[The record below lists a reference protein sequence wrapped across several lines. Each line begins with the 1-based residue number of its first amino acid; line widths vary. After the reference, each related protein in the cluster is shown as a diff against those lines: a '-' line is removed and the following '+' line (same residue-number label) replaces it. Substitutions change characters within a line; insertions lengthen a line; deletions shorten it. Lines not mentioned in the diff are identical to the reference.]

1 MSSWSHVLQ
10 LPEPVVGR
18 VECYESARTQI
29 GVLGEAAENVR
40 REFRKIEVTGTN
52 ELKGRAADE
61 LREVVGSVDDC
72 LRDLPIVLDDVET
85 IFKKHADELE
95 RLRDRAE
102 EALARAETRWDG
114 LQNALTRE
122 TSTDGSLRSLQ
133 SQLRSLAYSTAS
145 SDYVEAERA
154 RLTASVSRQEG
165 VLATRRATRE
175 TAEANLELSRTE
187 HGELQ
192 GEEKV
197 LVDATVNS
205 LDGVDLRSLSNPS
218 NLERL
223 GGWLSDR
230 LSDLADWVVDL
241 VSDVFNMYVAI
252 GQGRFQDA
260 LHHFRDY
267 LDKISTAL
275 VVVGV
280 IACLV
285 AAPFTGGASL
295 AAIPAILQASL
306 ILDAVRFGTSSYL
319 YASQAPHPETG
330 EPLTTQEYLVEAGF
344 LAVGAGGS
352 RVAAKVAGPIT
363 RGISKGLKPFKFL
376 PKWTRY
382 SNGFYDASKPRG
394 SFRRFWGNH
403 PNTNTRAF
411 YDNTRGSI
419 EHIPDALDVVDYGS
433 DVLEATGVTERGLD
447 GMIVDWT
454 SGEPTQA
461 QWETLG
467 GQLDWVSEDNPAYQE
482 AFEKLDTDQSRLTSY
497 REDGVS
503 LSPDSAVCQLVAV

>member
-18 VECYESARTQI
+18 VEYYESARSQI
-29 GVLGEAAENVR
+29 GILGQAAENVR
-40 REFRKIEVTGTN
+40 GEFRRIHTTGID
-52 ELKGRAADE
+52 ELRGRAADE

-72 LRDLPIVLDDVET
+72 LRDLPTVLDDVEA
-85 IFKKHADELE
+85 IFKNHAEELE

-102 EALARAETRWDG
+102 QALAVAETRWNE

-145 SDYVEAERA
+145 SDYVEAERT

-165 VLATRRATRE
+165 YLATRRATRE

-192 GEEKV
+192 AEENV

-205 LDGVDLRSLSNPS
+205 LNDVDPRSLSNPS
-218 NLERL
+218 NLERF

-275 VVVGV
+275 VIVGV
-280 IACLV
+280 IACLA

-295 AAIPAILQASL
+295 AFIPAILQASL
-306 ILDAVRFGTSSYL
+306 ILAAVRFGASTYL
-319 YASQAPHPETG
+319 YASQAPHPDTK
-330 EPLTTQEYLVEAGF
+330 EPITTQEFLVEAGF
-344 LAVGAGGS
+344 VAIGAAG
-352 RVAAKVAGPIT
+352 AAAGPLT
-363 RGISKGLKPFKFL
+363 RVISKGLKPFKFL
-376 PKWTRY
+376 PKWTRN
-382 SNGFYDASKPRG
+382 SNGFYKASKPRG
-394 SFRRFWGNH
+394 TYRQFWGDH

-411 YDNTRGSI
+411 YDNVRGGIKDSSELI
-419 EHIPDALDVVDYGS
+419 GYAEKVGLDDQ
-433 DVLEATGVTERGLD
+433 VLELVGN
-447 GMIVDWT
+447 
-454 SGEPTQA
+454 EPTQA
-461 QWETLG
+461 QWEALG
-467 GQLDWVSEDNPAYQE
+467 DQLDWVSEDNPAYQE
-482 AFEKLDTDQSRLTSY
+482 AFEKLDTDQSRLRSY

-503 LSPDSAVCQLVAV
+503 LSPDSAVCQLVAA